1 LRAAQTLL
9 LHRYLAMGEMPAAVL
24 LHAINSAIQQAS
36 DTARRAAEVTRQAAA
51 GASFWVFASMLIGA
65 IAAIFG
71 ARYGE
76 RDEQDLPA
84 FVRLRSSERPSR

>member
-1 LRAAQTLL
+1 LND
-9 LHRYLAMGEMPAAVL
+9 AV
-24 LHAINSAIQQAS
+24 AKVAKISPDDARRRVDEAENSINGAIQQAS

-51 GASFWVFASMLIGA
+51 GASLWVFASMLIGV

-76 RDEQDLPA
+76 RDERDLPA
-84 FVRLRSSERPSR
+84 FVRLRHGHETR